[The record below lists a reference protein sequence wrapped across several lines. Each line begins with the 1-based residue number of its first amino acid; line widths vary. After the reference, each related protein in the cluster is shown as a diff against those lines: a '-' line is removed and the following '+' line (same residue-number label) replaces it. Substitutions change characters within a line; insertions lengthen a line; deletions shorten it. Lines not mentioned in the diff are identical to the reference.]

1 LSNSLLHVQRWIPAP
16 VSIFRF
22 RNGVAVICPKTTL
35 GAVGI
40 CSKFPDSNARVDR
53 WRTSVAE
60 CLADLATKL
69 GHRVDIK
76 NALTHFFRQL
86 AQKKIQRGVEV
97 KPNAMPSSG
106 ARAYRSL
113 SLAFAAM
120 LAAVSV
126 AWAAEPGSS
135 STPIEIS
142 PEGVQALLG
151 TSQPFLLAD
160 AEQPGGVKAGGSAQ
174 TRVIYYTQG
183 PSFRAA
189 QVRAVQDRSTAS
201 GANQNAVKFAS
212 QRLIGTPLDWRR
224 LGLKFSLDPVPAK
237 ALELTPRQLSEA
249 LKDGAD
255 LQIVDL
261 RPTSDPAVP
270 VTPFTPE
277 ALRLMPHQVEAELP
291 KLSKQRWLVFVDGGD
306 GIGASIA
313 QASFHHGYP
322 LATSLKGGYPAW
334 TAATDR

>member
-1 LSNSLLHVQRWIPAP
+1 
-16 VSIFRF
+16 
-22 RNGVAVICPKTTL
+22 
-35 GAVGI
+35 
-40 CSKFPDSNARVDR
+40 
-53 WRTSVAE
+53 
-60 CLADLATKL
+60 
-69 GHRVDIK
+69 
-76 NALTHFFRQL
+76 
-86 AQKKIQRGVEV
+86 
-97 KPNAMPSSG
+97 
-106 ARAYRSL
+106 
-113 SLAFAAM
+113 M

-142 PEGVQALLG
+142 PEGVQALLSA
-151 TSQPFLLAD
+151 SQPFLLAD
-160 AEQPGGVKAGGSAQ
+160 AEQPGGVKVGDGAQ
-174 TRVIYYTQG
+174 IRFIYYTQG

-189 QVRAVQDRSTAS
+189 QVRAVQGRNTAS
-201 GANQNAVKFAS
+201 GASQDAVKFAS
-212 QRLIGTPLDWRR
+212 QRLTGTPLDWRR
-224 LGLKFSLDPVPAK
+224 MGLKFSLDPVPAK

-261 RPTSDPAVP
+261 RPTSDLAAP
-270 VTPFTPE
+270 VAPFTPE
-277 ALRLMPHQVEAELP
+277 ALRLMPHQFEAELP

-313 QASFHHGYP
+313 QASFRHGYL